1 MNERGVTD
9 SPRRWV
15 VLGAACVVQL
25 ALGAVY
31 VWSIFGAALGP
42 GSASDLR
49 LSASQAMEP
58 FEAALGMIVFGAAL
72 GGWLQDRMGP
82 RVVALSGGCL
92 YSAGVLIASLARAPG
107 DYPLLLGG
115 YGLLGGLGLGVV
127 YVVPTPM
134 LQKWF
139 PEKRAFAT
147 GIAVA
152 GFGFGGVLT
161 TCVAAP
167 VIARHASD
175 PAEAFLP
182 LGLIYLVMLLIGGS
196 LFRDPPAEQT
206 SAVGAEIGAAGL
218 TLRAALRTPHW
229 YLLTLVLFA
238 NVTVSVG
245 FIGSAAGGARA
256 LGGFS
261 AGQAAALVSVIAV
274 FNGAGRVLWAWASER
289 IGRLSVFAVMF
300 AVQAC
305 CCAAVALAPT
315 SATFG
320 LAAVLVGLC
329 CGGGFGTMPAT
340 AGDYFGLRHAGTI
353 YGCMLV
359 AWSAGGILGPRWVG
373 ALIDLPTATSYRL
386 AYAWLG
392 GASAAA
398 IALALGTA
406 LLHAPKAT
414 VRPEWMLRVNGRP
427 TLAPSAGTR
436 APEALS
442 AGRQLGGE
450 HVVYALGD
458 ETGRRPFLAVAF
470 EEPFE
475 PGRRDRLGHQK
486 PRLGDDNDAGTAVG
500 GVVDLAPDVIEHEQR
515 AGGA

>member
-1 MNERGVTD
+1 M
-9 SPRRWV
+9 
-15 VLGAACVVQL
+15 VQL

-42 GSASDLR
+42 GSASGLR

-82 RVVALSGGCL
+82 RAVALSGGCL
-92 YSAGVLIASLARAPG
+92 YSAGVLTASLARAPG
-107 DYPLLLGG
+107 QYPLLLGG
-115 YGLLGGLGLGVV
+115 YGFLGGLGLGVA

-139 PEKRAFAT
+139 PDKRALAT

-182 LGLIYLVMLLIGGS
+182 LGVIYLVMLLIGGS
-196 LFRDPPAEQT
+196 LFRDPPARRT
-206 SAVGAEIGAAGL
+206 SGGSGVGAGGL
-218 TLRAALRTPHW
+218 TLLAALRTPHW

-238 NVTVSVG
+238 NVAVSVG
-245 FIGSAAGGARA
+245 FIGSAAAGARM

-261 AGQAAALVSVIAV
+261 AAQAAVLVSVIAV
-274 FNGAGRVLWAWASER
+274 FNGAGRVVWAWTSER

-305 CCAAVALAPT
+305 CCAAVALAPNP
-315 SATFG
+315 ATFG
-320 LAAVLVGLC
+320 LAAALVGLC

-359 AWSAGGILGPRWVG
+359 AWSAGGILGPRWIG
-373 ALIDLPTATSYRL
+373 ALIDPPSAASYRL

-398 IALALGTA
+398 IVLALGTA
-406 LLHAPKAT
+406 WLRAPRAT
-414 VRPEWMLRVNGRP
+414 VRPERVLRPGHRP
-427 TLAPSAGTR
+427 TPARPTAIP

-442 AGRQLGGE
+442 AGRQ
-450 HVVYALGD
+450 
-458 ETGRRPFLAVAF
+458 P
-470 EEPFE
+470 
-475 PGRRDRLGHQK
+475 
-486 PRLGDDNDAGTAVG
+486 
-500 GVVDLAPDVIEHEQR
+500 
-515 AGGA
+515 